1 MRLSDLFHGMGL
13 ATFGE
18 VALLLFFGVFMAVA
32 IRTFLLRSRDTDDRL
47 ARLPLDDHP
56 QEIRP

>member
-1 MRLSDLFHGMGL
+1 MRLSDLFRDMQL

-18 VALLLFFGVFMAVA
+18 IALLLFFGVFAGVA
-32 IRTFLLRSRDTDDRL
+32 IRTFLLRSRGSYDRL
-47 ARLPLDDHP
+47 SRLPLDDDS